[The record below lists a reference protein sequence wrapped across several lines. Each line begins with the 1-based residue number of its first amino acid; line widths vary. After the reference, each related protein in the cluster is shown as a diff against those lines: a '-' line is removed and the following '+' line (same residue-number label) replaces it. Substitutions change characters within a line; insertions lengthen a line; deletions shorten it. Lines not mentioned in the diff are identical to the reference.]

1 MSKIYLSYHFGFSF
15 TLHHPSKNF
24 MVFCSRVISGLL
36 VSCLQY
42 LLYIW
47 EWEWCFDCI
56 MPRQYWLLGI
66 DCGTTC
72 RLLAIAWH
80 VLPNVTPDLLS
91 DISLYGSLVFPYIPI
106 SWIVLSILNTR
117 QPHHCLEAFASGFMF
132 SCVPLS
138 LDPTMVDF
146 FSPFSLHK
154 EAFLTT
160 PHLQGHSSLQKLSI
174 PSGIFIAFII
184 IWIYLGCFSCI

>member
-1 MSKIYLSYHFGFSF
+1 MIILCQRYIFLITSVFHLHFTILVKISWSFAAELSVVYLS
-15 TLHHPSKNF
+15 
-24 MVFCSRVISGLL
+24 L
-36 VSCLQY
+36 VSNIYYTCENESDALPVSCPDDIGCLALIVEQPADF
-42 LLYIW
+42 W
-47 EWEWCFDCI
+47 
-56 MPRQYWLLGI
+56 PQ
-66 DCGTTC
+66 
-72 RLLAIAWH
+72 
-80 VLPNVTPDLLS
+80 PDMYSLIQHLC

-184 IWIYLGCFSCI
+184 I

>member
-1 MSKIYLSYHFGFSF
+1 MSQIYLSYHFCFSF
-15 TLHHPSKNF
+15 TLRHPGKNF
-24 MVFCSRVISGLL
+24 MVFCSRIISGLL
-36 VSCLQY
+36 VSCLWY

-47 EWEWCFDCI
+47 EWGWCFDCI
-56 MPRQYWLLGI
+56 MPRRYQLLGI
-66 DCGTTC
+66 DCETTY
-72 RLLAIAWH
+72 RLLAIAWQ
-80 VLPNVTPDLLS
+80 VLPNLALDLLC
-91 DISLYGSLVFPYIPI
+91 DISLYVSLVFPYIPVL
-106 SWIVLSILNTR
+106 WTVLSILNTH

-174 PSGIFIAFII
+174 SFGIFIACII
-184 IWIYLGCFSCI
+184 IWIYWSYFSCI